1 MAKRAAKPGAE
12 SAGGTRPVGR
22 TRAGSAKSAPEKPA
36 ARTRAGS
43 AKPAEHPVTP
53 RRTRAEAP
61 SDTEVQERVLVL
73 RRFRELLKTQRDR
86 FKQYLE
92 VLEKQQTLIE
102 GEWAA
107 STGDELEAHVNL
119 ESRIVA
125 DIFSIQKVIDPLEKM
140 LDTAYPSG
148 KRPGRR
154 ARPKKDEAAG
164 DLKTSLENLRG
175 EAAALLERNRA
186 LLAEK
191 MEKVQTEIKK
201 IARNPYRKG
210 RSVYGE
216 TPAPALIDIEG

>member
-1 MAKRAAKPGAE
+1 M
-12 SAGGTRPVGR
+12 
-22 TRAGSAKSAPEKPA
+22 
-36 ARTRAGS
+36 
-43 AKPAEHPVTP
+43 
-53 RRTRAEAP
+53 
-61 SDTEVQERVLVL
+61 L

-86 FKQYLE
+86 FRQYLE
-92 VLEKQQTLIE
+92 VLEKQQNLIE

-125 DIFSIQKVIDPLEKM
+125 DIFSIQKVIDPLERM
-140 LDTAYPSG
+140 LDVSYPAG

-186 LLAEK
+186 LLSKK
-191 MEKVQTEIKK
+191 MEKVQEEIKILAK
-201 IARNPYRKG
+201 NPYRKG

-216 TPAPALIDIEG
+216 TPAPTLIDIEG